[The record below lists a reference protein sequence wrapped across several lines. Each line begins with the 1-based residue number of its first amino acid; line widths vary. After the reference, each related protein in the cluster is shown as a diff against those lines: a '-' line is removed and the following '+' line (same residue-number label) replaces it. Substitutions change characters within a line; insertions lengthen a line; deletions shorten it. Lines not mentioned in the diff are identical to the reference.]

1 MWGGIHALQT
11 TRVAPPNAQK
21 YPSIVPLKASQSFLP
36 VGAVCALV
44 VVWFVA
50 SEPVF
55 FPFFSIFLF
64 ENYSL
69 ALLVVGISTLI
80 FFFSFFFILALL

>member
-1 MWGGIHALQT
+1 
-11 TRVAPPNAQK
+11 VAPPNTQK
-21 YPSIVPLKASQSFLP
+21 YPFIVPLKVSQSFLA

-50 SEPVF
+50 SKPVF
-55 FPFFSIFLF
+55 FFFSIFLF

-80 FFFSFFFILALL
+80 FFFSHFSILALL

>member
-11 TRVAPPNAQK
+11 THVAPPNAQK
-21 YPSIVPLKASQSFLP
+21 YPSIVPLKVSQSFFL

-50 SEPVF
+50 SEP
-55 FPFFSIFLF
+55 
-64 ENYSL
+64 
-69 ALLVVGISTLI
+69 A
-80 FFFSFFFILALL
+80 FFSFHFSLSSYLKITAWLSWLSLFQH

>member
-1 MWGGIHALQT
+1 
-11 TRVAPPNAQK
+11 VAPPNAQK

-55 FPFFSIFLF
+55 FHFSLSSYLKITAWLSWLSVFQH
-64 ENYSL
+64 
-69 ALLVVGISTLI
+69 
-80 FFFSFFFILALL
+80 